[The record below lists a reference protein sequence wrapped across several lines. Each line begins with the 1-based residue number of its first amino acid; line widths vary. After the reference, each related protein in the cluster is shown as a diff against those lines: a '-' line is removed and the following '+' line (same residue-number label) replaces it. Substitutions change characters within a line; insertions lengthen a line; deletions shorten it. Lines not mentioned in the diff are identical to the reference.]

1 MALSGLWSP
10 YEGRF
15 GLVAEGALADLLLVD
30 GDPLANLEL
39 VSGPARNFPA
49 IVKGG
54 RVYRNRL
61 RPR

>member
-1 MALSGLWSP
+1 
-10 YEGRF
+10 
-15 GLVAEGALADLLLVD
+15 VD

-49 IVKGG
+49 IVKDG
-54 RVYRNRL
+54 RVYRNTL